1 MSRNKTKFWVV
12 AVDLATFRFSVLEIF
27 KAQADK
33 ILKAIDNSLSMFMR
47 YLEFRYGTL
56 CIKDMEMLLS
66 YKLYENKPPPEKM
79 KPKLQIRKS
88 GWKLEGASNG
98 VTPKNRSPKNAK
110 VSDKGITPITVQGS
124 QGA

>member
-33 ILKAIDNSLSMFMR
+33 ILKAIDNSLSMLMR

-66 YKLYENKPPPEKM
+66 YKLYENKPPVAPDRVKI
-79 KPKLQIRKS
+79 KL
-88 GWKLEGASNG
+88 
-98 VTPKNRSPKNAK
+98 
-110 VSDKGITPITVQGS
+110 
-124 QGA
+124 